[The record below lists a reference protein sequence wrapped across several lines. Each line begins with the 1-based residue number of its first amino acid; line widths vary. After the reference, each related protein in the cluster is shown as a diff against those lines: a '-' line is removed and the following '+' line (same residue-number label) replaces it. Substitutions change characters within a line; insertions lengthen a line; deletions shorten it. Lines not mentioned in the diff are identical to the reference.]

1 MIKLS
6 LYSIIAAFGIIVA
19 MTPGQTREY
28 PWCSQRTDESRAH
41 SCAFDTWEQ
50 CMATM
55 SGIGG
60 YCYLNY
66 ALPLP
71 SPVIAPSRKRHRIR
85 PY

>member
-1 MIKLS
+1 MIKLP
-6 LYSIIAAFGIIVA
+6 LYLIITTFSITVA
-19 MTPGQTREY
+19 MTPGRAREY

-41 SCAFDTWEQ
+41 SCAFDTREQ
-50 CMATM
+50 CMETM

-71 SPVIAPSRKRHRIR
+71 NPALAHSRKRHRIK